1 MCAFGL
7 QQFRKCYTGST
18 FRNSHPIGSPSPTP
32 LQTGI
37 VMVTGEYPPG
47 YNGTEDACMA
57 RWTLGRKVLLVGTMF
72 GALTVLQG
80 FLSLS
85 SMYRTRQAVN
95 ALNHDTF
102 ATLYLAGKMK
112 GVAKD
117 QRIAIIFDI
126 NSTTEAEFA
135 KYEGQVDKADA
146 DLRQI
151 RDDYPKF
158 DPRDRDAIAELTIDQ
173 AQFYQAWTEIRAA
186 SRGGDKQRAW
196 NLYNTKLQ
204 QATLTRRKMEDYLA
218 EIDNKRG
225 ESITQTAIHNVEY
238 GIPEVGA
245 IVLLTVILGTTMCF
259 WFSRRIDRS
268 LKPLE
273 NAIRA
278 LGKGVLRG
286 TVDILTNDDIG
297 YMASYMNTALDQ
309 MTATVSGI
317 DYCSDKIKIATNE
330 IVLRTGRAAEAAIT
344 QRDRIRLIGDSMQ
357 EMVESVQRVSED
369 SSRASLSA
377 GDAIEIARQGGLIVQ
392 DALTNMNA
400 IAESVKATAQ
410 KIEELGKSS
419 DQIGRIIKVIN
430 EIANQTNLLALN
442 AAIEAARA
450 GEQGRGFA
458 VVAGEVRRLAE
469 RTTAATK
476 EIAQMVQLV
485 QADTRQAVSQ
495 MHAGTQQVEAG
506 VNTTSKAGA
515 SLQEIIAAA
524 QNVGD
529 MITRIST
536 AAGRQ
541 GESAMQINTNVEQ
554 IACLTA
560 ESAEDVQ
567 QSTDSCQK
575 LSDLSKSLKEIIGQ
589 FKFRQ
594 IISAG
599 SNQAA

>member
-1 MCAFGL
+1 
-7 QQFRKCYTGST
+7 
-18 FRNSHPIGSPSPTP
+18 
-32 LQTGI
+32 
-37 VMVTGEYPPG
+37 MVTGEYPPG

-158 DPRDRDAIAELTIDQ
+158 DPRDRDAIAELTLDQ
-173 AQFYQAWTEIRAA
+173 AQFYRAWTEIRAA
-186 SRGGDKQRAW
+186 SRAGDKQRAW
-196 NLYNTKLQ
+196 SLYNTKLQ
-204 QATLTRRKMEDYLA
+204 QATLARRKIEDYLA

-225 ESITQTAIHNVEY
+225 ESITETAIRNVEH

-245 IVLLTVILGTTMCF
+245 VVLLTVILGTTICF
-259 WFSRRIDRS
+259 WFSIRIDRS
-268 LKPLE
+268 IRPLE
-273 NAIRA
+273 MAIRA

-286 TVDILTNDDIG
+286 SVDILTNDDVG
-297 YMASYMNTALDQ
+297 YMASYMNTALEQ

-317 DYCSDKIKIATNE
+317 DYCSDKIKTATNE
-330 IVLRTGRAAEAAIT
+330 ILARTAHSAEAAIT
-344 QRDRIRLIGDSMQ
+344 QRDRIRAIGGSIQ

-369 SSRASLSA
+369 SSRASRSA

-392 DALTNMNA
+392 DALTNMNT
-400 IAESVKATAQ
+400 IAESVNATAQ

-419 DQIGRIIKVIN
+419 DQIGQIIKVIN

-469 RTTAATK
+469 RTTAATR
-476 EIAQMVQLV
+476 EIAQMVELV
-485 QADTRQAVSQ
+485 QADTRHAVSQ
-495 MHAGTQQVEAG
+495 MHTGKEQVEAG

-541 GESAMQINTNVEQ
+541 GESVIEINTNVEQ

-567 QSTDSCQK
+567 QSTASCEK

-599 SNQAA
+599 SNQTA

>member
-1 MCAFGL
+1 
-7 QQFRKCYTGST
+7 
-18 FRNSHPIGSPSPTP
+18 
-32 LQTGI
+32 
-37 VMVTGEYPPG
+37 
-47 YNGTEDACMA
+47 MA
-57 RWTLGRKVLLVGTMF
+57 KWTLGRKILLGGTFF

-135 KYEGQVDKADA
+135 KYEGQVDKDDA

>member
-1 MCAFGL
+1 
-7 QQFRKCYTGST
+7 
-18 FRNSHPIGSPSPTP
+18 
-32 LQTGI
+32 
-37 VMVTGEYPPG
+37 
-47 YNGTEDACMA
+47 MA
-57 RWTLGRKVLLVGTMF
+57 KWTLGRKILLGGTFF

>member
-1 MCAFGL
+1 
-7 QQFRKCYTGST
+7 
-18 FRNSHPIGSPSPTP
+18 
-32 LQTGI
+32 
-37 VMVTGEYPPG
+37 
-47 YNGTEDACMA
+47 MA
-57 RWTLGRKVLLVGTMF
+57 KWTLGRKILLGGTFF

-151 RDDYPKF
+151 RDYYPKF